1 MSNPTYPDPARPAP
15 ARTRAPRTDPPANP
29 GRRGLALV
37 PAGHPGRATRKPLGT
52 PAGQP
57 PGSAMVGLG
66 VADARHHLHVLGLT
80 GSGKSTW
87 LAGQALAEAA
97 AGRGVVLLDCQGDLA
112 RHVIA
117 RLPAQAAGRV
127 VLLDPDETTAPP
139 AWNVLAPDTG
149 ADTGGGA
156 AGGSGAAAQSRAA
169 EWAAE
174 NVVTVFRRLSGGV
187 WGPRM
192 DDLMRAACL
201 TLARR
206 PGSTIADI
214 VPLLTDSGFRHQLL
228 TRHGEPEGLH
238 GYWHGHHELT
248 PGQRAQLCG
257 PVLAR
262 LRSVLARRF
271 ARDLLAC
278 PAATLDLSAIL
289 DGGILIAR
297 LPKGQIGEDTA
308 RLVGSLLLSGLWSA
322 ATRRAHLPPEHR
334 RDATIIVDECHNFLH
349 LPVGMDDALAESR
362 GYRISLVLAH
372 QHLAQLPADVA
383 HAVDANARNKIFFTV
398 SPQDAR
404 HLARHTTPVFDE
416 WDLAA
421 RPGFHASVRVL
432 HHGQAVPAFSIASLP
447 LPDPPPGR
455 AALIRHAARV
465 NAGLTAARRR
475 HARQHLRLTG
485 TAAGDAAG
493 DPANGRGI
501 GWAGVGDSRGG

>member
-1 MSNPTYPDPARPAP
+1 MIEPTRAGSSGVPARDAAAAAP
-15 ARTRAPRTDPPANP
+15 AAAD
-29 GRRGLALV
+29 RRGLALV
-37 PAGHPGRATRKPLGT
+37 PAGHPARATRKPLGT
-52 PAGQP
+52 PVGHP
-57 PGSAMVGLG
+57 PGEGTVGLA

-80 GSGKSTW
+80 GTGKSTW
-87 LAGQALAEAA
+87 LAGHALAEAT
-97 AGRGVVLLDCQGDLA
+97 AGRGMVLIDCQGDLA
-112 RHVIA
+112 RHVIT
-117 RLPAQAAGRV
+117 RLPTPTAGRV

-139 AWNVLAPDTG
+139 AWNVLAPDTDDRG
-149 ADTGGGA
+149 DSRS
-156 AGGSGAAAQSRAA
+156 GSGAGTDSTGAAEERGRAA

-214 VPLLTDSGFRHQLL
+214 VPLLTDTGFRRNLL
-228 TRHGEPEGLH
+228 ARHGEPDGLH
-238 GYWHGHHELT
+238 GYWHGHDELS
-248 PGQRAQLCG
+248 PGQRANLCG

-278 PAATLDLSAIL
+278 PAATINLTDVL

-308 RLVGSLLLSGLWSA
+308 RLIGSLLLSGLWSA
-322 ATRRAHLPPEHR
+322 ATRRAHQPPDQR
-334 RDATIIVDECHNFLH
+334 QDATIIVDECHNFLH
-349 LPVGMDDALAESR
+349 LPVGVDDALAEAR

-383 HAVDANARNKIFFTV
+383 HAVDANARNKIYFTV
-398 SPQDAR
+398 SPDDAR
-404 HLARHTTPVFDE
+404 HLARHTAPVFDDY
-416 WDLAA
+416 DLAA

-432 HHGQAVPAFSIASLP
+432 HHGQAVPAFSLASLP

-455 AALIRHAARV
+455 DALIRRAARA
-465 NAGLTAARRR
+465 NAGLTTQQRR
-475 HARQHLRLTG
+475 HAHHRQLMATPD
-485 TAAGDAAG
+485 TPVA
-493 DPANGRGI
+493 
-501 GWAGVGDSRGG
+501 SGG

>member
-1 MSNPTYPDPARPAP
+1 MSNPTNPDTARPAP
-15 ARTRAPRTDPPANP
+15 ARTRAPHTDPPANP

-117 RLPAQAAGRV
+117 RLPAHAAGRV

-289 DGGILIAR
+289 DGGRKAR
-297 LPKGQIGEDTA
+297 SAKTPPA
-308 RLVGSLLLSGLWSA
+308 WSGRCCCPGCGAPPPAAPTSRPNTA
-322 ATRRAHLPPEHR
+322 ATPRSSSTS
-334 RDATIIVDECHNFLH
+334 ATTSCTCRSGWTTRSPN
-349 LPVGMDDALAESR
+349 PAATGSR
-362 GYRISLVLAH
+362 SCW
-372 QHLAQLPADVA
+372 PT
-383 HAVDANARNKIFFTV
+383 NT
-398 SPQDAR
+398 SPN
-404 HLARHTTPVFDE
+404 
-416 WDLAA
+416 
-421 RPGFHASVRVL
+421 
-432 HHGQAVPAFSIASLP
+432 SLP
-447 LPDPPPGR
+447 TSRTRSTPTPATRFSSPCRRRTPATSPATPRPCSTNGTSRRGRGFTPACACCTTDKPSRRSPSHPCRCPTRPR
-455 AALIRHAARV
+455 AAPR
-465 NAGLTAARRR
+465 
-475 HARQHLRLTG
+475 
-485 TAAGDAAG
+485 
-493 DPANGRGI
+493 
-501 GWAGVGDSRGG
+501 